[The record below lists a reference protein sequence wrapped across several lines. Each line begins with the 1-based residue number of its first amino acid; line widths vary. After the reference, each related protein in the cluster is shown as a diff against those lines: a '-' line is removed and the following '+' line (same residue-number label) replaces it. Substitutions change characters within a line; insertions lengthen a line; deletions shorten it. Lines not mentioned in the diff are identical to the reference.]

1 MARLGWGL
9 ASLHFLLGHHV
20 NVACTTISVS
30 QNHNIRFRAIGETQ
44 VVRQSSLG
52 LRRQHDGW
60 NTEPKFSAALV
71 AVLQCVGGAT
81 GLGGSN
87 SNRKLHRGDFASVKI
102 STYIQSHK

>member
-1 MARLGWGL
+1 M
-9 ASLHFLLGHHV
+9 
-20 NVACTTISVS
+20 C

-87 SNRKLHRGDFASVKI
+87 NNRKLHRGDFAIVKI
-102 STYIQSHK
+102 SAYSTKPKIKVCYNLDLPALA